1 MVEGVCATTGVLGDE
16 CLQLSIAR
24 RWPAAFDI
32 GIFGYDFIREDGITI
47 RFSTNS
53 RARSTGALLRACWVP
68 MMINLER

>member
-32 GIFGYDFIREDGITI
+32 EIFGCGLSARRKSPFSVRRILVLGILA
-47 RFSTNS
+47 RFQGL
-53 RARSTGALLRACWVP
+53 AGCP
-68 MMINLER
+68 